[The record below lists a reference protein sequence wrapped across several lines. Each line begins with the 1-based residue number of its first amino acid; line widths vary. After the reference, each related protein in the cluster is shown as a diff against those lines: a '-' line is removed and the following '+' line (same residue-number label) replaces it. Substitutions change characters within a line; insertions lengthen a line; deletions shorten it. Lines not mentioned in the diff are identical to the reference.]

1 MRSINEERRPSGKQR
16 QATIPAHGTSSSQ
29 RTRWYPSRRSRSPR
43 ARGRYFRSLEP
54 TPLTLRLLIF
64 GCAVLV
70 QAANLLVRGQCSATA
85 TPAAPTICGGQPLTL
100 SGSGTGAAPLSYAW
114 SGSPY
119 LSSTNTANTTFNF
132 PVPVSSVQVVNLT
145 LTVTAS
151 DGCVQTDQ
159 VAVTVNPTPQAA
171 ITSPDPNPDLYVS
184 PSGGSF
190 ALCGTGL
197 ASYAFQFTDA
207 SIAQPGATYSVNWG
221 TPPSPYVP
229 PGGGWSQDHTYPIG
243 LHTISYTVTNPGAAG
258 CAHTRTFD
266 VFLGSN
272 PSVGTSNPG
281 NTLVCSGTDLTFPLN
296 NTAGNSPG
304 TIYEIDFGDGN
315 GTSYTH
321 PPPASVTYG
330 YPNTNCPGAP
340 YIFRVD
346 AITPCPITSFATA
359 GPIYIT
365 DAPQASFTMSADTAC
380 VNSSVSFTNTSLGVG
395 GANCAQPLRVWTIAP
410 ATGWTSSSAFG
421 ALNGSGLPNQWTN
434 GANNISVQF
443 TQPGNYCI
451 TLNVGN
457 NLCGTDD
464 VVQCICVEGPPQPA
478 FTLAPNTGC
487 APFTSAVDNTSVSPN
502 SCLTTYAWNVNTSGG
517 ACGSGPAWNYT
528 GGTNASSAEPQFQFT
543 QAGTYSIQLQ
553 ATNSCGTFQQTEVV
567 TANAPPQVD
576 VASLG
581 GICATQC
588 VDPSAT
594 VQDCGATIT
603 TYAWTFNGGTPG
615 TAATLDPPQICY
627 ASATSSLIS
636 LTVTNACGSATDVTT
651 LAVGALPAAPV
662 ISTNSPVCAGQIL
675 SLSAN
680 TIPGL
685 TYQWSGPNGFT
696 SNLPSVTI
704 PAVTAAN
711 AGTYTVV
718 AISNGCQGPASTV
731 NVQVTPAPTLTVTPA
746 SDAICNGEIASF
758 TVSGAANY
766 QWFIGNTLVGTGPLF
781 NTSPAISTT
790 YTVSGSSG
798 GCPGS
803 ATVPV
808 TVFPITNVNAGPNRI
823 ECDQPIGVQ
832 LSGFPTPGTWSGSNV
847 SATGLFTPVTGQLGP
862 VTLTYT
868 HVDGNGCTNTDQM
881 SVTVQP
887 LTLIADAGNDT
898 IFCQGPSPLNL
909 PATPAGGT
917 WSGAV
922 SGGQF
927 TPSTPGTFTAT
938 YSYGTGTCATSD
950 GLSIQVL
957 AAPTLNLPADFVRCI
972 DAASVTLGGTP
983 VGGTWSGP
991 GVSAPP
997 YSFDPAAA
1005 GVGTHT
1011 LTYSYT
1017 DAAGCT
1023 TTGTVEA
1030 TVNPLPVVNAGPD
1043 VQLCDQPIPFQLSAT
1058 PAGGTWSATTMSV
1071 TPDGLIT
1078 PAGVGTDVLTYTYS
1092 SGVGCSGSDAITVTV
1107 VAITEPA
1114 FAGNDTAVCV
1124 GSGALQLNGT
1134 PDGGT
1139 WSGPGVSASGSL
1151 DTTAPGTFTLTYSFG
1166 TATCLI
1172 QDQVTIVVNAL
1183 PVVDAGD
1190 QIATCLDGGPQV
1202 LTASP
1207 AGGIWSGIGV
1217 DAAGNFDPLLAAPGG
1232 NTLTYTYTDPST
1244 GCINSDATL
1253 VTVNPL
1259 PVAAFDHD
1267 PVACA
1272 NVAFPF
1278 NNTSTGAGSYEWD
1291 FGDATGS
1298 FSVQPQHIYT
1308 SEGSYTVR
1316 LIATTGA
1323 GCRDTTFSTVEVW
1336 DVPQA
1341 DFTLSADT
1349 GCGPLEVSFANVSV
1363 GEGLTYAWE
1372 FGGFSGSADED
1383 PTPFI
1388 FPPDPVEAVTYNV
1401 SLTATNVCGSD
1412 LVTVPVTVIPPPT
1425 AIFGPNLNEY
1435 CPFAEV
1441 PFGNASIGEPTSFEW
1456 WFGDGATSTD
1466 PGPTVTHAYTNGDD
1480 PLAITVTLIASNIC
1494 GTDTA
1499 YQPLTILPNQ
1509 VNAFFNA
1516 DPVQGCSPVTVNL
1529 TQFSVGDT
1537 TYYWDLGDG
1546 NVSTEHDLSWT
1557 YTVPGTYTI
1566 ELFAAGCGADTY
1578 TTDITVFPGPI
1589 IDFTFTPETAC
1600 AGEPFQFDGVVTDVA
1615 GVGWDFDDGGTSSA
1629 TDPGHIFNGSGT
1641 FDVAF
1646 TATAIGSGCSTTVTH
1661 PVVVQPA
1668 PQAAFTTDPDN
1679 GCIDLQ
1685 VAFDNT
1691 TVGGDFSQWD
1701 FGDGNSSAST
1711 DPFHTYTE
1719 AGTYTIRLVSES
1731 VNGCS
1736 DTAFAQITAHPLP
1749 DAVFS
1754 LSQTESCGP
1763 ETTVQTINDSQGAI
1777 GYSWDLGDGTTS
1789 ELNQPAVT
1797 YSEPG
1802 TFVITLTATNQFGC
1816 EDVATASFIQH
1827 PTPEA
1832 SFFTLPEPGCA
1843 GYPIDFQNTSVNGTS
1858 FQWSFGD
1865 GTSSNTPFPLHTYE
1879 LPGAY
1884 DVRLI
1889 VNGTG
1894 GCADTLLAPAG
1905 VNVLERPLAGFR
1917 YDTLESIAHALHFRN
1932 ESEGAVSYSWDF
1944 GDGETATTLHPL
1956 HVFPA
1961 DGGGFIVCLVA
1972 VNDVGCP
1979 DTLCTA
1985 INVPGDP
1992 NIFVPNTFT
2001 PNNDTRNDTFRPIL
2015 NGFVGWNYRFI
2026 VFDRWGL
2033 PVFDTRDRATP
2044 WDGTRNGTE
2053 SPVDVYVW
2061 KVIVERDGD
2070 ARDFVGHVSLIR

>member
-1 MRSINEERRPSGKQR
+1 M
-16 QATIPAHGTSSSQ
+16 
-29 RTRWYPSRRSRSPR
+29 
-43 ARGRYFRSLEP
+43 
-54 TPLTLRLLIF
+54 
-64 GCAVLV
+64 
-70 QAANLLVRGQCSATA
+70 
-85 TPAAPTICGGQPLTL
+85 
-100 SGSGTGAAPLSYAW
+100 
-114 SGSPY
+114 
-119 LSSTNTANTTFNF
+119 
-132 PVPVSSVQVVNLT
+132 
-145 LTVTAS
+145 
-151 DGCVQTDQ
+151 
-159 VAVTVNPTPQAA
+159 
-171 ITSPDPNPDLYVS
+171 
-184 PSGGSF
+184 
-190 ALCGTGL
+190 
-197 ASYAFQFTDA
+197 
-207 SIAQPGATYSVNWG
+207 
-221 TPPSPYVP
+221 
-229 PGGGWSQDHTYPIG
+229 
-243 LHTISYTVTNPGAAG
+243 
-258 CAHTRTFD
+258 
-266 VFLGSN
+266 
-272 PSVGTSNPG
+272 
-281 NTLVCSGTDLTFPLN
+281 
-296 NTAGNSPG
+296 
-304 TIYEIDFGDGN
+304 
-315 GTSYTH
+315 
-321 PPPASVTYG
+321 
-330 YPNTNCPGAP
+330 
-340 YIFRVD
+340 
-346 AITPCPITSFATA
+346 TA
-359 GPIYIT
+359 GPLG
-365 DAPQASFTMSADTAC
+365 S
-380 VNSSVSFTNTSLGVG
+380 TNGNP
-395 GANCAQPLRVWTIAP
+395 ANPTL
-410 ATGWTSSSAFG
+410 
-421 ALNGSGLPNQWTN
+421 WTN
-434 GANNISVQF
+434 GAAALVLTF
-443 TQPGNYCI
+443 TTPGTYTITDLTGNSCGMSSIDRTICI
-451 TLNVGN
+451 
-457 NLCGTDD
+457 
-464 VVQCICVEGPPQPA
+464 EGPPQPA
-478 FTLAPNTGC
+478 FTLSPNTGC
-487 APFTSAVDNTSVSPN
+487 APFTSTVDNTSVSPN

-517 ACGSGPAWNYT
+517 SCGSGPAWNYT
-528 GGTNASSAEPQFQFT
+528 GGTNASSTEPQFQFT
-543 QAGTYSIQLQ
+543 QAGNYAIQLQ

-594 VQDCGATIT
+594 VQDCGASIT
-603 TYAWTFNGGTPG
+603 TYAWSFNGGTPN
-615 TAATLDPPQICY
+615 TASTLAPPQICY
-627 ASATSSLIS
+627 AIATSSLIS

-685 TYQWSGPNGFT
+685 TYQWSGPNGFS
-696 SNLPSVTI
+696 SNQPSVTI

-711 AGTYTVV
+711 AGAYTVV

-746 SDAICNGEIASF
+746 SDAICNGEMASF
-758 TVSGAANY
+758 SVSGAANY

-790 YTVSGSSG
+790 YTVSGSLG

-808 TVFPITNVNAGPNRI
+808 TVYPITNVNAGPNRT
-823 ECDQPIGVQ
+823 ECDQAIGVQ
-832 LSGFPTPGTWSGSNV
+832 LNGFPTPGTWSGSNV
-847 SATGLFTPVTGQLGP
+847 SSSGLFTPVPGQLGP

-881 SVTVQP
+881 SVTVQA

-898 IFCQGPSPLNL
+898 IFCQGSSPLNL

-922 SGGQF
+922 SAGQF
-927 TPSTPGTFTAT
+927 TPSTPGTFNAT

-950 GLSIQVL
+950 GVSIQVL
-957 AAPTLNLPADFVRCI
+957 AAPTLNLPADFIRCI
-972 DAASVTLGGTP
+972 DAAPVPLGGTP
-983 VGGTWSGP
+983 IGGTWSGP
-991 GVSAPP
+991 GVTGAPFA
-997 YSFDPAAA
+997 FDPAAA

-1023 TTGTVEA
+1023 TSGTVQA

-1043 VQLCDQPIPFQLSAT
+1043 VQLCDQLIPFQLSAT

-1071 TPDGLIT
+1071 TPGGEIT
-1078 PAGVGTDVLTYTYS
+1078 PSGVGTDVLIYSFS
-1092 SGVGCSGSDAITVTV
+1092 SGAGCSGSDQITVNV

-1114 FAGNDTAVCV
+1114 FAGSDTAVCV
-1124 GSGALQLNGT
+1124 DSGVLQLVGS
-1134 PDGGT
+1134 PVGGT
-1139 WSGPGVSASGSL
+1139 WSGTGVSSSGALATSI
-1151 DTTAPGTFTLTYSFG
+1151 PGTFTLTYSFG

-1172 QDQVTIVVNAL
+1172 QDQVVVVVNAL

-1202 LTASP
+1202 LTATP
-1207 AGGIWSGIGV
+1207 AGGVWSGTGV
-1217 DAAGNFDPLLAAPGG
+1217 DSAGNFDPLLAIPGG
-1232 NTLTYTYTDPST
+1232 NSLTYTYTDPST
-1244 GCINSDATL
+1244 GCVNSDATL

-1278 NNTSTGAGSYEWD
+1278 NNTSTGSGSYEWD

-1298 FSVQPQHIYT
+1298 FSTQPQHIYT
-1308 SEGSYTVR
+1308 SEGTYTVR
-1316 LIATTGA
+1316 LIAITGA
-1323 GCRDTTFSTVEVW
+1323 GCRDTTFSSVVVW

-1341 DFTLSADT
+1341 DITLSTDT
-1349 GCGPLEVSFANVSV
+1349 GCGPLEVSFANASL

-1372 FGGFSGSADED
+1372 FGGFSGSSDED
-1383 PTPFI
+1383 PAPFI
-1388 FPPDPVEAVTYNV
+1388 FPPDPEEAVTYSV
-1401 SLTATNVCGSD
+1401 SLSATNVCGSD
-1412 LVTVPVTVIPPPT
+1412 LLTVPVTVIPPPT

-1441 PFGNASIGEPTSFEW
+1441 PFGNASIGEPSSFEW

-1466 PGPTVTHAYTNGDD
+1466 PGPTVTHAYANGDE
-1480 PLAITVTLIASNIC
+1480 PLEITVTLIASNIC
-1494 GTDTA
+1494 GSDTA
-1499 YQPLTILPNQ
+1499 EQSLTILPNQ

-1546 NVSTEHDLSWT
+1546 NLSTEHDLSWT

-1578 TTDITVFPGPI
+1578 TTDITVFPGPV

-1600 AGEPFQFDGVVTDVA
+1600 AGEPFQFDGDVTDVA
-1615 GVGWDFDDGGTSSA
+1615 GVSWDFDDGGSSTA
-1629 TDPGHIFNGSGT
+1629 TDPVHIFNGSGT

-1646 TATAIGSGCSTTVTH
+1646 TATAISSGCSTTVTH

-1668 PQAAFTTDPDN
+1668 PQTSFTTDPTN

-1701 FGDGNSSAST
+1701 FGDGNGSVST

-1736 DTAFAQITAHPLP
+1736 DTAFAQIVAHPLP

-1789 ELNQPAVT
+1789 DLNQPAVT

-1802 TFVITLTATNQFGC
+1802 TFLITLTATNQFGC
-1816 EDVATASFIQH
+1816 VDVATSSFIQH

-1832 SFFTLPEPGCA
+1832 SFFTQPEPGCA

-1865 GTSSNTPFPLHTYE
+1865 GATSTTPFPLHTYE

-1889 VNGTG
+1889 VNGAG
-1894 GCADTLLAPAG
+1894 GCSDTLFAPAG

-1917 YDTLESIAHALHFRN
+1917 YDTLETIAHALHFRN

-1944 GDGETATTLHPL
+1944 GDGETSTTLHPL

-1961 DGGGFIVCLVA
+1961 DGGGFTVCLVA

-1979 DTLCTA
+1979 DTICTA
-1985 INVPGDP
+1985 LNVPGDP
-1992 NIFVPNTFT
+1992 HIFVPNTFT

-2044 WDGTRNGTE
+2044 WDGTRNGTD